1 MTKTVQPVEKAATP
15 ETSKEGVGAEG
26 TQKKVKKKI
35 VKKRN
40 PVMHTPQTAQE
51 TVAKTLEAAA
61 AVKVDKTVYKAN
73 GEQAREVPP
82 MEGRVK
88 RGPRVGR
95 SVVDESV
102 EIKTVGAENAGF
114 EVTTE
119 PMGKSMGVVDDL
131 SMPKKF

>member
-1 MTKTVQPVEKAATP
+1 
-15 ETSKEGVGAEG
+15 
-26 TQKKVKKKI
+26 
-35 VKKRN
+35 
-40 PVMHTPQTAQE
+40 MHTPQTAQE

-61 AVKVDKTVYKAN
+61 AAKTDKTVYKAN

-95 SVVDESV
+95 SMIDEMA
-102 EIKTVGAENAGF
+102 EGGAIDAAATAEDAF

-119 PMGKSMGVVDDL
+119 PMGKSMGVVDDF
-131 SMPKKF
+131 SMGDKI